1 MNNIY
6 YELNKQAKNNQ
17 VFTDLFSKIISDEN
31 ILLAYQN
38 IKNNI
43 QYYTSGIDKVTIKDI
58 NKLSKNELLT
68 IMRQKI
74 IYLKSNILQQ
84 KQIHNK
90 ELYIPTIFDKI
101 IQQCF
106 KQVLEPICE
115 ARFSSHSYGNR
126 PGRSYENAI
135 ADIYNKINTI
145 QLYYV
150 ISFNIYDLYKNINH
164 SKLIKQLWTLGIRD
178 TKVIYRIKTI
188 LKNKIQNKQQIIQPK
203 QGIIQSGILSNLL
216 LNIAL
221 NEFDQWVEQRFEY
234 FPTEYQYTTK
244 GARIRALK
252 KESKLKEM
260 YIIRYAEHI
269 RIFCRTLD
277 QAKRTKM
284 AIMNWFKKRFKYI
297 ITDKQIFIINLKKK
311 YDVFLGFKYKI
322 LQRKKKY
329 IVKSE
334 IDNFNISKIQLKL
347 KKQIINIQHAKF
359 SIGQAIY
366 VYNKTIEKIHN
377 YYQFATCVSINLKQ
391 IDFIIKRIIKNRLR
405 PTKNGKCI
413 SQKYKNSKQI
423 RYIANMPIYPL
434 SYIQFKIPII
444 KKLNYNYYEHENKN
458 ERYNLILYSLLSEKL
473 YNRSMEYMYNRIEVY
488 KKQKGLCYITG
499 KQLDLDE
506 IHCHHIIPKRNN
518 GTDEIKNLVIIHKDI
533 HKLIHMTNKQL
544 IQDMIKNISEEINW
558 NKLNKLRKLIHN
570 DIIKI

>member
-6 YELNKQAKNNQ
+6 YELNKQAKDNQ
-17 VFTDLFSKIISDEN
+17 VFTNLFSKIISDEN

-43 QYYTSGIDKVTIKDI
+43 QYHISGIDKITIKDI
-58 NKLSKNELLT
+58 NKLSKEELIQL
-68 IMRQKI
+68 IRQKI
-74 IYLKSNILQQ
+74 IYLKPNILQQ
-84 KQIHNK
+84 KQMYNK
-90 ELYIPTIFDKI
+90 ELYISTIYDKI
-101 IQQCF
+101 VQQCF
-106 KQVLEPICE
+106 KQILEPICE
-115 ARFSSHSYGNR
+115 AHFSPHSYGNR

-145 QLYYV
+145 QLCY
-150 ISFNIYDLYKNINH
+150 IINFNIYDLYKNINH

-188 LKNKIQNKQQIIQPK
+188 LKNKIQNKQYINQPK

-216 LNIAL
+216 LNITL

-252 KESKLKEM
+252 KESNLKEM

-277 QAKRTKM
+277 QAKRAKI

-311 YDVFLGFKYKI
+311 YDIFLGFKYKV

-329 IVKSE
+329 IAKSE
-334 IDNFNISKIQLKL
+334 IDNSNISKIQSEL

-359 SIGQAIY
+359 NIGQAIY
-366 VYNKTIEKIHN
+366 VYNKIIKKIHN

-405 PTKNGKCI
+405 PAKNGKCI

-444 KKLNYNYYEHENKN
+444 KKLNYNYYEHKNKN
-458 ERYNLILYSLLSEKL
+458 EQYNLILYSLLSEKL
-473 YNRSMEYMYNRIEVY
+473 YNCSMEY
-488 KKQKGLCYITG
+488 
-499 KQLDLDE
+499 
-506 IHCHHIIPKRNN
+506 IIN
-518 GTDEIKNLVIIHKDI
+518 
-533 HKLIHMTNKQL
+533 
-544 IQDMIKNISEEINW
+544 
-558 NKLNKLRKLIHN
+558 
-570 DIIKI
+570 